1 VKSLLEIF
9 LKAFV
14 GGLFVVGFALMAEAI
29 EPKRLA
35 GVFAAAPSVALA
47 GLILTVVFKG
57 DHEAVDAARGML
69 AGALAFTF
77 YCLVDVPALGRLG
90 ALRGSVVALVVWGA
104 VAAAVAFAVAP

>member
-1 VKSLLEIF
+1 MKSLLEIF

-14 GGLFVVGFALMAEAI
+14 GGLLVVAFALLAETI

-57 DHEAVDAARGML
+57 NHEAMDAARGML
-69 AGALAFTF
+69 AGAPAFTVF
-77 YCLVDVPALGRLG
+77 CLVDAPALGRLG
-90 ALRGSVVALVVWGA
+90 AKCGSAVALLVWGA
-104 VAAAVAFAVAP
+104 VAAAVAFAVAT